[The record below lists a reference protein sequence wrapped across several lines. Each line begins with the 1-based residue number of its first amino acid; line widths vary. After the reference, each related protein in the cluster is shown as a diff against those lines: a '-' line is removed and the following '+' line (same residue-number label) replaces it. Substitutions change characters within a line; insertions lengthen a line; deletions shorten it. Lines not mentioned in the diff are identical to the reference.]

1 METLL
6 RRKRTILCFLLPGV
20 LVYLVSVIVPI
31 IWSGYYSLFDWNG
44 FGDKTFIG
52 IQNYARLLRDKE
64 FWESVAHTLIYAVWQ
79 IILQVGGGLLLA
91 VLLSNMVVLRK
102 PMQIMYYLPVIVSSV
117 ALCQMFKKIF
127 AVVPAGLMNQL
138 LSLINPEWIH
148 LEWLTNI
155 KTSLGMVIAVAGYK
169 NMPVYMLIFFA
180 AFLTVPSSLV
190 EAARIDG
197 ASAWQ
202 VFWRIKLPHIRPTI
216 ITNIILVLNGSL
228 RGYDIAKLLTA
239 GGPINSSQLQAM
251 YMYKQAFSSQ
261 KYGYGSAI
269 AMFIVMESLILAI
282 LVRWMSAN
290 KNGGGK
296 T

>member
-20 LVYLVSVIVPI
+20 LVYLISVIVPI
-31 IWSGYYSLFDWNG
+31 VWSGYYSLFDWNG
-44 FGDKTFIG
+44 FGEKTFLG
-52 IQNYARLLRDKE
+52 IQNYTQLMHDKE
-64 FWESVAHTLIYAVWQ
+64 FWSSVGHTMVYALWQ

-102 PMQIMYYLPVIVSSV
+102 PMQVMYYLPVIVSSV
-117 ALCQMFKKIF
+117 ALCQMFKKMF
-127 AVVPAGLMNQL
+127 AVVPAGLINQL
-138 LSLINPEWIH
+138 LSTINPEWIH

-180 AFLTVPSSLV
+180 AFLTVPQSLV

-197 ASAWQ
+197 ANSWQ
-202 VFWRIKLPHIRPTI
+202 IFWNIKLRHIRPTI
-216 ITNIILVLNGSL
+216 VTNIILVLNGSL

-269 AMFIVMESLILAI
+269 AMFIVVESLILAI

-290 KNGGGK
+290 KSGGGK
-296 T
+296 

>member
-6 RRKRTILCFLLPGV
+6 RRKKTILCFLIPGV
-20 LVYLVSVIVPI
+20 LVYLISVIVPI
-31 IWSGYYSLFDWNG
+31 VWSGYYSLFDWNG
-44 FGDKTFIG
+44 FGEKTYIG
-52 IQNYARLLRDKE
+52 IQNYAQLMHDKE
-64 FWESVAHTLIYAVWQ
+64 FWSSVGHTMVYALWQ

-102 PMQIMYYLPVIVSSV
+102 PMQILYYLPVIVSSV

-127 AVVPAGLMNQL
+127 AVVPAGLVNKL
-138 LSLINPEWIH
+138 LSLVNPEWIH

-180 AFLTVPSSLV
+180 AFLTVPKSLV

-197 ASAWQ
+197 ANSWQ
-202 VFWRIKLPHIRPTI
+202 IFWNIKLRHIRPTI

-269 AMFIVMESLILAI
+269 AMFIVVESLILAI

-290 KNGGGK
+290 KSGGEK
-296 T
+296 